1 MNELITTQ
9 VNSYLHLNTVQFP
22 AHQDN
27 LTSRSL
33 NSKVGFIVK
42 RTMLEEKRRL
52 WKKKCLGNNYFTKV
66 GIKGTM
72 KRFFNK
78 GMEMD
83 RREVYDNRESAGRHS
98 ATKNEAFEDS

>member
-1 MNELITTQ
+1 M
-9 VNSYLHLNTVQFP
+9 
-22 AHQDN
+22 
-27 LTSRSL
+27 
-33 NSKVGFIVK
+33 
-42 RTMLEEKRRL
+42 
-52 WKKKCLGNNYFTKV
+52 GNNYFTKV

-72 KRFFNK
+72 KSFFNK